1 MRVLTLVK
9 YYYPSRGGMETYV
22 KQICDG
28 LVARGTACTVLAF
41 NHVPGIDSSWED
53 INGVRV
59 RRLRCDFKILS
70 QPIGGRLRAELRALA
85 ETHDLIHLSSPFPN
99 AEVLSSILGRR
110 PLVISWQADP
120 SKTRWRVLFRL
131 YLPFLRRTLEAAC
144 RITPSSPLLVENSP
158 TLQPYLR
165 KCEPIP
171 LAFRPHAGDA
181 ALTARQTR
189 PVRCRLL
196 FVGSLRQYKGV
207 QYLLRALTL
216 VPDATLEII
225 GRGEEETSLRKLAE
239 QLGLT
244 SRIEFLTDV
253 SDQELVFYYRAADV
267 FILPSINPAEAFGIV
282 QAEAMSY
289 GLPVINTRLASGV
302 PFVSVDGVTGLTVRP
317 ASPGDLAVAINRLL
331 HDDEFYAACSSNA
344 LERAEQFTEQTM
356 LDAFVRVFRQC
367 AGSSSATHIPHEG
380 DSSETMG

>member
-22 KQICDG
+22 KQICEG
-28 LVARGTACTVLAF
+28 LVARGSPCTVLAF
-41 NHVPGIDSSWED
+41 NHVTGIDSSWED
-53 INGVRV
+53 INGVKV
-59 RRLRCDFKILS
+59 RRLRCNYKILS
-70 QPIGGRLRAELRALA
+70 QPMGRRLKAELMALA
-85 ETHDLIHLSSPFPN
+85 ESHDVILLSSPFPN

-120 SKTRWRVLFRL
+120 SRTRWSVLYRL

-158 TLQPYLR
+158 TLQPYLQ

-171 LAFRPHAGDA
+171 LSFRPHARDEA
-181 ALTARQTR
+181 ITERQTR

-207 QYLLRALTL
+207 QYLIRALTL

-225 GRGEEETSLRKLAE
+225 GQGEEEITLRKLAGE
-239 QLGLT
+239 LALT

-253 SDQELVFYYRAADV
+253 SDEELVSYYRTADV

-302 PFVSVDGVTGLTVRP
+302 PFVSVDGLTGLTVRP
-317 ASPGDLAVAINRLL
+317 ASPGDLAAAINRLL
-331 HDDEFYAACSSNA
+331 HEDEFYAACSRNA
-344 LERAEQFTEQTM
+344 LERAERFTERAM
-356 LDAFVRVFRQC
+356 VDAYVRVLRDC
-367 AGSSSATHIPHEG
+367 AGSSA
-380 DSSETMG
+380 